1 MVVIKGEVRMKPDG
15 RETALAHLPA
25 LLAATRAEPGCGA
38 YLFLPDPDDPHL
50 VHVFEEW
57 ADDAALEAHMGSAH
71 IAEFMTATA
80 GAVEGASFTRYDV
93 TGSRPLMG

>member
-1 MVVIKGEVRMKPDG
+1 MVVIKGEVRLKAESRDAAVG
-15 RETALAHLPA
+15 ALPA

-38 YLFLPDPDDPHL
+38 YLFLPDLDDPNL

-57 ADDAALEAHMGSAH
+57 ADEAALEAHMGSAH
-71 IAEFMTATA
+71 IAEFMAATA
-80 GAVEGASFTRYDV
+80 GAVEGATFTRYDV